1 MRRIINNI
9 KHHSNWLQYY
19 SYKYF
24 TPRNT
29 GFTFIG
35 RSGLKLSIPKR
46 LLQTYKECF
55 FDETYFKGL
64 PKDIQKFNTKTV
76 VDIGANVGYFSLS
89 FFSIDPKAQILSYE
103 PMPNNF
109 ELLQKYQNENAGLN
123 FKIFNNAVSGRKETL
138 TLNYNAND
146 SYTTSASIFE
156 SDNEPDKIYVETT
169 TLEDIIKDNQLE
181 KIDFLKLDCEGSEY
195 EIIYNA
201 SSTVLDK
208 IVILSIETHQGKSE
222 RENRDSLATFLIKN
236 GFEIKSLKSQLWGW
250 KSK

>member
-24 TPRNT
+24 TQRNT

-35 RSGLKLSIPKR
+35 RNGLKLAIPKR

-64 PKDIQKFNTKTV
+64 PKNIQNFNTKTV

-109 ELLQKYQNENAGLN
+109 ELLKKYQNENADLN

-156 SDNEPDKIYVETT
+156 SDNEPDKIHVETT
-169 TLEDIIKDNQLE
+169 TLEEIIKDNRLQ

-208 IVILSIETHQGKSE
+208 IAVLSIETHQGKSE
-222 RENRDSLATFLIKN
+222 NENRDSLAAFLSKK
-236 GFEIKSLKSQLWGW
+236 GFEIKLLKSQLWGW
-250 KSK
+250 KPK